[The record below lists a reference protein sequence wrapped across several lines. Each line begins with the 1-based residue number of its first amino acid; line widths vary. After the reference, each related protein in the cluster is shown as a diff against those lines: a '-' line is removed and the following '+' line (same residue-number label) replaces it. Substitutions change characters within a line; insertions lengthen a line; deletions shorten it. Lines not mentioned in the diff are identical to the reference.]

1 MYQFIEGC
9 HKTLSGS
16 GIYLFYHN
24 DLLLYIGQTNDF
36 KKRIYQHYYAAMVKE
51 TNFPFYTYLKEHSGE
66 ITFDIIQEENRI
78 EKERELIKTL
88 KPKFNRTNSVDNDY
102 LRGNQRTIIICL
114 DQLHNDWGEDRKEAN
129 TFSKSIERAS
139 KSLKGEVPFKLYLY
153 LLFKNNHGKIIF
165 SPQDFA
171 NHYGVSIDRARR
183 TFSQLEEAGYLVEI
197 DERNFIFY
205 ETPIGMDEEN
215 QEVSLAFI

>member
-1 MYQFIEGC
+1 MYQFTEGC

-16 GIYLFYHN
+16 GVYLFYHN
-24 DLLLYIGQTNDF
+24 NQLLYVGQTNDF

-66 ITFDIIQEENRI
+66 ITFDIIQEENRM

-102 LRGNQRTIIICL
+102 LRGNQRMIIICL
-114 DQLHNDWGEDRKEAN
+114 DSSYNELEGDKKEVN
-129 TFSKSIERAS
+129 TLSKSIEQAS
-139 KSLKGEVPFKLYLY
+139 KLLKGEVSFKLYLY
-153 LLFKNNHGKIIF
+153 LLFKNNYEKIIF

-171 NHYGVSIDRARR
+171 NHYDVSIDRARR
-183 TFSQLEEAGYLVEI
+183 TFSQLEETGYLVEI

-205 ETPIGMDEEN
+205 ETPIGAEEAS
-215 QEVSLAFI
+215 QEASLAFI